1 MITQTTANVNCQSF
15 TARNECAVNRVVSRL
30 RNGGDMRSALAARI
44 IEAGNEKAA
53 EFMREFGC
61 NILIP
66 GTTFVALGSASEYL
80 GVAEDYIRGV
90 AQRKDIWNTKL
101 PGEVVR
107 TSAENFIR
115 NYTSDR
121 NFIVKP
127 VKYSRTRVYYLRE
140 CDENLL
146 FSAHPVDHF
155 FSARAFLAT
164 AALMANPRSATSW
177 YRNRVYDFQGKL
189 VRKYAESTCQNADCK
204 EEKEIEN
211 MNNSSNVASLRSNG
225 NIELSPDFFAA
236 VIKTAVKEAV
246 SECMREFV
254 PKTECPIAQE
264 LHTEPRQ
271 HPVRIGNFRKPQR
284 WERISAMYEAG
295 DISVYEAAK
304 MCGMSYET
312 FRRYHEG
319 FMQFRP

>member
-30 RNGGDMRSALAARI
+30 RNGGDIRSALAARI
-44 IEAGNEKAA
+44 IEGGNEKAA
-53 EFMREFGC
+53 EFMKEFGC

-80 GVAEDYIRGV
+80 GVAEDYLRGV

-146 FSAHPVDHF
+146 FSAYPVDHF

-164 AALMANPRSATSW
+164 VALMANPRSATSW
-177 YRNRVYDFQGKL
+177 YRNRVRDFQGEL
-189 VRKYAESTCQNADCK
+189 VRKYVEPACQNTACK
-204 EEKEIEN
+204 EEEKIEN
-211 MNNSSNVASLRSNG
+211 INNSSGTASLRSNG

-264 LHTEPRQ
+264 LHTEPRK
-271 HPVRIGNFRKPQR
+271 HTVRIGNFRKPQR
-284 WERISAMYEAG
+284 WERISAMYGAG
-295 DISVYEAAK
+295 DISANEAAT

-312 FRRYHEG
+312 FRRYYEG